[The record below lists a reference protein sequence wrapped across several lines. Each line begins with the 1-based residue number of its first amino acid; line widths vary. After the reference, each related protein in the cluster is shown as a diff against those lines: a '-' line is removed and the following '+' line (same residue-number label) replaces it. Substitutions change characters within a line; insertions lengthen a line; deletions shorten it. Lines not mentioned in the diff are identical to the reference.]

1 MRDIKSGGVK
11 TGRMKSGNVGTT
23 HIKWCA
29 TLTQKAK
36 INAAMGTKINVE
48 HESAKFNLHPD
59 NRKSSMKKD
68 ASAIGN
74 LLIWFEK
81 NDPFSSARDKNKL
94 VSCLQHRIY

>member
-11 TGRMKSGNVGTT
+11 TGRMRSGNVDTCHT
-23 HIKWCA
+23 KWCA

-36 INAAMGTKINVE
+36 INAAMETKINVE

-59 NRKSSMKKD
+59 NRKSSMKKN

-74 LLIWFEK
+74 LLIWFEEI
-81 NDPFSSARDKNKL
+81 DPFSSARET
-94 VSCLQHRIY
+94 RIILSPSAPD